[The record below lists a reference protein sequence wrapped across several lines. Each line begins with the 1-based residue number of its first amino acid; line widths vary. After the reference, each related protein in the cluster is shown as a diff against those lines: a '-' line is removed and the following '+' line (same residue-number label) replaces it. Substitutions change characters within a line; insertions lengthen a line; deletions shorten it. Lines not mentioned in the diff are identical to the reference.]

1 MPSSRVDRILNFRR
15 IEDRIGTA
23 GQPTAEQFADIKAS
37 GYEVVINLAMVDSTN
52 AVPNEAELVAA
63 QGLEYVHI
71 PVVWEKPTQQDLERF
86 FEAMAGYQGRRV
98 FVHCAMNWRVSAFV
112 FLHRVI
118 VQHEPIETAREALED
133 VWQPNSTWEAFI
145 AQALEDYEV
154 YD

>member
-1 MPSSRVDRILNFRR
+1 MRNSRDDRILNFRR
-15 IEDRIGTA
+15 ITDLIGTA

-37 GYEVVINLAMVDSTN
+37 GYEVVINLAMADSTN
-52 AVPNEAELVAA
+52 AVANEAELVAA

-71 PVVWEKPTQQDLERF
+71 PVVWEKPTKQDLQRF
-86 FEAMAGYQGRRV
+86 FEAMTRHQGRRV

-112 FLHRVI
+112 FLHQVI
-118 VQHEPIETAREALED
+118 QQDEPRETAREALED

-145 AQALEDYEV
+145 TQALEDYEV